1 MIPILLTVFN
11 IQRFCLHDGL
21 GVRTNIFFKGCPL
34 RCLWCNNPESIDPF
48 PSIMFD
54 SRLCHKFGDCIKNSG
69 GSIRPEGDGLVID
82 RENITCFD
90 ALRDIC
96 PSRAL
101 TITGE
106 NMSINSIMS
115 EIEKDIPFYEMSGG
129 GVTLSGGE
137 PFAQD
142 GELIE
147 LLAELKKKDI
157 HISAETSLH
166 VPWENIEK
174 CLGLVDVF
182 LADLKHTDPEKFSF
196 FTGGN
201 AGLVMENFRKLDAS
215 GAQFVIRV
223 PVVPDFNFS
232 EPEIRSII
240 DFASDLNNSSEIHF
254 IPFHSLAKEKY
265 LFLGKDYVF
274 GNARNVEKSEIAP
287 CVEYAEHK
295 GLTAKI
301 MN

>member
-1 MIPILLTVFN
+1 
-11 IQRFCLHDGL
+11 
-21 GVRTNIFFKGCPL
+21 
-34 RCLWCNNPESIDPF
+34 
-48 PSIMFD
+48 MFD
-54 SRLCHKFGDCIKNSG
+54 NRLCLKFGDCIRNSG
-69 GSIRPEGDGLVID
+69 GSIRLAGDSLVID
-82 RENITCFD
+82 REKITSFG

-96 PSRAL
+96 PSKAL
-101 TITGE
+101 TIAGE
-106 NMSINSIMS
+106 NMSVDRILS
-115 EIEKDIPFYEMSGG
+115 EIEKDLPFYEMSGG

-142 GELIE
+142 GDLLE
-147 LLAELKKKDI
+147 LLSELKKRNI
-157 HISAETSLH
+157 HTAAETSLH
-166 VPWENIEK
+166 VPWENIQK
-174 CLGLVDVF
+174 CLALVDVI
-182 LADLKHTDPEKFSF
+182 LADLKHTDPGKLVF

-215 GAQFVIRV
+215 GAEFVIRV

-232 EPEIRSII
+232 EPELRSII
-240 DFASDLNNSSEIHF
+240 DFASDLKNSSEIHF

-274 GNARNVEKSEIAP
+274 GNAVNVEKSELAP
-287 CVEYAEHK
+287 YVQYAKLK

>member
-1 MIPILLTVFN
+1 
-11 IQRFCLHDGL
+11 
-21 GVRTNIFFKGCPL
+21 
-34 RCLWCNNPESIDPF
+34 
-48 PSIMFD
+48 MFD
-54 SRLCHKFGDCIKNSG
+54 NRLCLKFGDCIRNSG
-69 GSIRPEGDGLVID
+69 GSIRLAGDSLVID
-82 RENITCFD
+82 REKITSFG

-96 PSRAL
+96 PSKAL
-101 TITGE
+101 TIAGE
-106 NMSINSIMS
+106 NMSVDRILS
-115 EIEKDIPFYEMSGG
+115 EIEKDLPFYEMSGG

-142 GELIE
+142 GELLE
-147 LLAELKKKDI
+147 LLSELKKRNI
-157 HISAETSLH
+157 HTAAETSLH
-166 VPWENIEK
+166 VPWENIQK
-174 CLGLVDVF
+174 CLALVDVI
-182 LADLKHTDPEKFSF
+182 LADLKHTDPGKFAF

-215 GAQFVIRV
+215 GAEFVVRV

-232 EPEIRSII
+232 ESELRSII
-240 DFASDLNNSSEIHF
+240 DFASDLKNSSEIHF

-274 GNARNVEKSEIAP
+274 GNAVNVEKSELAP
-287 CVEYAEHK
+287 YIQYAKLK

>member
-1 MIPILLTVFN
+1 
-11 IQRFCLHDGL
+11 
-21 GVRTNIFFKGCPL
+21 
-34 RCLWCNNPESIDPF
+34 
-48 PSIMFD
+48 MFD
-54 SRLCHKFGDCIKNSG
+54 SRLCLKFGDCIRNSG
-69 GSIRPEGDGLVID
+69 SRIWTTGDSLVID
-82 RENITCFD
+82 RENITCLD
-90 ALRDIC
+90 PLRDIC
-96 PSRAL
+96 PSKAL
-101 TITGE
+101 TIAGE
-106 NMSINSIMS
+106 IMSVTSILS
-115 EIEKDIPFYEMSGG
+115 EIEKDLPFYEMSGG

-137 PFAQD
+137 PFAQN

-147 LLAELKKKDI
+147 LLAELKKRKI
-157 HISAETSLH
+157 HTAAETSLH

-182 LADLKHTDPEKFSF
+182 LADLKHTDHEKFAF

-215 GAQFVIRV
+215 GVEFVIRV
-223 PVVPDFNFS
+223 PVIPDFNFS
-232 EPEIRSII
+232 GPELRSII
-240 DFASDLNNSSEIHF
+240 DFASGLKNSGEIHF

-274 GNARNVEKSEIAP
+274 GSARNVEKSELAP
-287 CVEYAEHK
+287 YVQYAELK

>member
-1 MIPILLTVFN
+1 M
-11 IQRFCLHDGL
+11 
-21 GVRTNIFFKGCPL
+21 
-34 RCLWCNNPESIDPF
+34 
-48 PSIMFD
+48 
-54 SRLCHKFGDCIKNSG
+54 
-69 GSIRPEGDGLVID
+69 ID

-96 PSRAL
+96 PSKAL
-101 TITGE
+101 TIAGE
-106 NMSINSIMS
+106 NMSIGSIIS

-142 GELIE
+142 GELVE
-147 LLAELKKKDI
+147 LLAELKKRNI

-182 LADLKHTDPEKFSF
+182 LADLKHTDPEKFTF

-201 AGLVMENFRKLDAS
+201 AGLVMENFRKLDNS
-215 GAQFVIRV
+215 GAEFVVRV

-232 EPEIRSII
+232 GPELRSII
-240 DFASDLNNSSEIHF
+240 DFASDLKNSCEIHF

-265 LFLGKDYVF
+265 LFLGKDYFF
-274 GNARNVEKSEIAP
+274 GNAGNGEKFELALY
-287 CVEYAEHK
+287 VEYAELK

>member
-1 MIPILLTVFN
+1 
-11 IQRFCLHDGL
+11 
-21 GVRTNIFFKGCPL
+21 
-34 RCLWCNNPESIDPF
+34 
-48 PSIMFD
+48 MFD
-54 SRLCHKFGDCIKNSG
+54 NRLCHRFGDCIRNSG
-69 GSIRPEGDGLVID
+69 GSIRPAGESLVID

-96 PSRAL
+96 PSKAL
-101 TITGE
+101 TIAGE
-106 NMSINSIMS
+106 NMGINNIMS
-115 EIEKDIPFYEMSGG
+115 EIEKDVPFYEMSGG

-137 PFAQD
+137 PFAQN

-147 LLAELKKKDI
+147 LLEELKKRNI

-182 LADLKHTDPEKFSF
+182 LADLKHTDPEKFAY

-215 GAQFVIRV
+215 GAEYVVRV

-232 EPEIRSII
+232 GPEIRSII
-240 DFASDLNNSSEIHF
+240 DFASDLKNSREIHF

-274 GNARNVEKSEIAP
+274 GFARNVEKSELAP
-287 CVEYAEHK
+287 YIEYAKLK
-295 GLTAKI
+295 GLTVKI

>member
-1 MIPILLTVFN
+1 
-11 IQRFCLHDGL
+11 
-21 GVRTNIFFKGCPL
+21 
-34 RCLWCNNPESIDPF
+34 
-48 PSIMFD
+48 MFD
-54 SRLCHKFGDCIKNSG
+54 NRLCLKFGDCIRNSG
-69 GSIRPEGDGLVID
+69 GGIRLAGDSLVID
-82 RENITCFD
+82 RENITSFG

-96 PSRAL
+96 PSKAL
-101 TITGE
+101 TIAGE
-106 NMSINSIMS
+106 NMSVDRILS
-115 EIEKDIPFYEMSGG
+115 EIEKDLPFYEMSGG

-142 GELIE
+142 GDLLE
-147 LLAELKKKDI
+147 LLSELKKRNI
-157 HISAETSLH
+157 HTAAETSLH
-166 VPWENIEK
+166 VPWENIQK
-174 CLGLVDVF
+174 CLALVDVI
-182 LADLKHTDPEKFSF
+182 LADLKHSDPGKFAF

-215 GAQFVIRV
+215 GAEFVVRV

-232 EPEIRSII
+232 EPELRSII
-240 DFASDLNNSSEIHF
+240 DFASDLKNSSEIHF

-274 GNARNVEKSEIAP
+274 GNAVNVEKSELAP
-287 CVEYAEHK
+287 YVQYAKLK